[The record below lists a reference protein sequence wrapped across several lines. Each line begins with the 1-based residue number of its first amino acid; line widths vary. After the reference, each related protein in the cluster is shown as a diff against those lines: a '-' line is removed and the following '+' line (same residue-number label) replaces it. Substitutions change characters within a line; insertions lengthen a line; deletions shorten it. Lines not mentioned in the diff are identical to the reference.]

1 MQRLYTIRKSIKIG
15 IMGDCR
21 MKDLIEKSAIKKE
34 GKKLKKGVESKHAA
48 RYNSNYNK
56 IRGNYAL

>member
-15 IMGDCR
+15 IMEGCR

-34 GKKLKKGVESKHAA
+34 GKKRGSPSLSKD
-48 RYNSNYNK
+48 K
-56 IRGNYAL
+56 P

>member
-15 IMGDCR
+15 IMEGCR

-34 GKKLKKGVESKHAA
+34 GKSRKKELKVNTRRVIIVIIIK
-48 RYNSNYNK
+48 
-56 IRGNYAL
+56 

>member
-1 MQRLYTIRKSIKIG
+1 
-15 IMGDCR
+15 MGDCR

-34 GKKLKKGVESKHAA
+34 GKKLKKGVESKHAE

>member
-34 GKKLKKGVESKHAA
+34 GKKLKKGVESKHAS

>member
-1 MQRLYTIRKSIKIG
+1 MRRLYTIRKSIKIG
-15 IMGDCR
+15 IMEGCR
-21 MKDLIEKSAIKKE
+21 MKDLIEKSVIKKE

>member
-1 MQRLYTIRKSIKIG
+1 MEG
-15 IMGDCR
+15 CR